1 MTIEATAPPV
11 PDFPMRRGCPFDPPP
26 QYGPMR
32 EDGPA
37 FRVRLP
43 DTTIAWVV
51 PRYDDVRRLL
61 VDPRISSDRT
71 RPGYPFLTEDSR
83 YLSKV
88 RVFVGMDPPEHGPHR
103 RMFIPGF
110 TARRIKALRP
120 AIEENVTQRLAEL
133 AAGPRPADLVTAL
146 ALPVPTLAIAQL
158 LGVPD
163 EDYTRFAALTG
174 GLMTENPPRELFD
187 ELLAFVRALVSA
199 KCAEPGDD
207 MLGRIAAEQV
217 ATGAMSVHEL
227 VVMALLLLFAGYE
240 TTANM
245 IALGTLTLLQHPEQL
260 AELRAD
266 PSLMPAAVD
275 EMLRYLSIAELA
287 TCRTAV
293 ADIDLGEGVVIRAGE
308 GVIPLGAS
316 ANRDPAAFERPDEF
330 DIHRTE
336 RHHLAFGYGPHQC
349 IGANLARLELEIVFT
364 SLIRDFPGLRLA
376 VPFGELRFKRDANL
390 FGVHELP
397 VTW

>member
-1 MTIEATAPPV
+1 
-11 PDFPMRRGCPFDPPP
+11 MRRGCPFDPPP
-26 QYGPMR
+26 EYARMR
-32 EDGPA
+32 EEAPA

-43 DTTIAWVV
+43 DRTTAWVV
-51 PRYDDVRRLL
+51 PRYEDVRRLL

-83 YLSKV
+83 YLAQV

-103 RMFIPGF
+103 RVFIPHF
-110 TARRIKALRP
+110 TARRIRALRP
-120 AIEENVTQRLAEL
+120 AIEANVRERLA
-133 AAGPRPADLVTAL
+133 AMARGPRPADVVTAL

-163 EDYTRFAALTG
+163 VDYGRFAALTE
-174 GLMTENPPRELFD
+174 GLMAEHPDQRLFD
-187 ELLAFVRALVSA
+187 ELLEFVRALVTA
-199 KCAEPGDD
+199 KIAEPSDD
-207 MLGRIAAEQV
+207 LIGRTAAEQV
-217 ATGAMSVHEL
+217 ATGAMSAHEL
-227 VVMALLLLFAGYE
+227 VIVALLLLFAGYE

-245 IALGTLTLLQHPEQL
+245 IALGTLTLLRHPEQL
-260 AELRAD
+260 AGLRAD
-266 PSLMPAAVD
+266 PGLMPQAVD

-293 ADIDLGEGVVIRAGE
+293 ADIDLGDGVVIRAGE

-316 ANRDPAAFERPDEF
+316 ANRDAKAFDRPDEF

-336 RHHLAFGYGPHQC
+336 RHHIAFGYGPHQC
-349 IGANLARLELEIVFT
+349 IGANLARLELEVVFT
-364 SLIRDFPGLRLA
+364 ALIRDFPGLRLA
-376 VPFGELRFKRDANL
+376 VPFEELRFKHDANL
-390 FGVHELP
+390 FGLHALP